1 MNLIYVIDFEFLPA
15 DGLPY
20 ASAKLTELS
29 VPIDLPGCV
38 ECRRYG
44 EIDDSTLRL
53 VTGFEYA
60 GARVREYDDECE
72 LVDRGYDTTLV
83 LFRVLAGGDDCEM
96 LCRRWVDEHGEVE
109 EVWTADVALLAQTV
123 ERCSQGDTP

>member
-1 MNLIYVIDFEFLPA
+1 MAEGVYPVQLELSKVSIDFEFSPA

-60 GARVREYDDECE
+60 GARCYARVHEYDDECE
-72 LVDRGYDTTLV
+72 LVDRGYDTTLALFRHV
-83 LFRVLAGGDDCEM
+83 FRVLAGGDDCEM
-96 LCRRWVDEHGEVE
+96 L
-109 EVWTADVALLAQTV
+109 
-123 ERCSQGDTP
+123 